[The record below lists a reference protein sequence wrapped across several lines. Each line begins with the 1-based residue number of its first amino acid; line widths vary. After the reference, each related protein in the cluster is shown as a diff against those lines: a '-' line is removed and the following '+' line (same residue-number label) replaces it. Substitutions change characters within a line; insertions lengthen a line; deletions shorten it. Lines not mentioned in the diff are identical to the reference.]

1 MIKSLN
7 PLSFNSTEEISVLDF
22 MHFCLI
28 EYQRLQLIAFH
39 DDEVMQRQRK
49 RKLDDVRVPPID
61 QMFYKDPSIIIKIF
75 DYDNAGYIPAVQY
88 QTNRTVNTVFGEIDE
103 GLLRIAAPV
112 SKFQNNPPKTVEEK
126 RKEREKEKIDD
137 EEPAIK

>member
-1 MIKSLN
+1 MW
-7 PLSFNSTEEISVLDF
+7 
-22 MHFCLI
+22 
-28 EYQRLQLIAFH
+28 EYLQLIKCSTETQA
-39 DDEVMQRQRK
+39 
-49 RKLDDVRVPPID
+49 L
-61 QMFYKDPSIIIKIF
+61 SSKIF
-75 DYDNAGYIPAVQY
+75 DYDNVGYIPAVQY

-126 RKEREKEKIDD
+126 RKEREKEKIDE